1 MDTSII
7 GFVAFISA
15 YIAGRIISERALK
28 LLNQQEQAK
37 LLQGFSKYRIFS
49 LVGVIILV
57 VAHYALQSLM
67 PNSYFA
73 TMPVFI
79 GVLVL
84 YLLVNSFYAY
94 KKLKGL
100 EMPDKYI
107 NQFLLSTLIQYVGI
121 FVFFGFLLN
130 KN

>member
-7 GFVAFISA
+7 GFVAFIIA

-28 LLNQQEQAK
+28 LLNENERLK

-57 VAHYALQSLM
+57 VMHYALQSLM
-67 PNSYFA
+67 PNSYVA
-73 TMPVFI
+73 SMPVFV

-84 YLLVNSFYAY
+84 YLLLSSIYAY
-94 KKLKGL
+94 KKLKNL
-100 EMPDKYI
+100 EMPDNYI
-107 NQFLLSTLIQYVGI
+107 NQFLLSTLVQYIGL
-121 FVFFGFLLN
+121 FLFFGFLIN
-130 KN
+130 RN